1 MSEHNYSKAELM
13 TAASKAD
20 AAGDEDGA
28 RRLVQ
33 MAQQVN
39 DVPQRAAP
47 ATAAPVDNRSQ
58 SVGNVAMEGVTAVN
72 RIGAAGLDVVTSP
85 LQFLLQAT
93 GVDIPSFS
101 SGVPEKGAY
110 AGEGLG
116 TEAVNDAVEFASWAV
131 PIGAGMRA
139 SSKALQQAT
148 MLGEGT
154 VKKILT
160 SMGQTTVRKDVTGGA
175 ISGVAGVGTGE
186 VAAQLGGEEWRGTGE
201 FIGQIVS
208 PAAWNLAT
216 DKIVQ
221 SVVTAAPTT
230 AHIRGA
236 SKALYSL
243 LDDAN
248 LTANASSVASMSAK
262 LTAFTADNG
271 LTAAAPSGA
280 IGSRLARMQKEL
292 DAGRMTYSMLDEI
305 STKFRSDAA
314 GANDSAARLAG
325 DAADMIDNMIYKMVP
340 NNPTDFV
347 VGAAGTTA
355 TSTAAGGQS
364 AKLGGRQVKDVL
376 DDAKDFWRRASVS
389 QTLEDVADTAAR
401 NASASRSDFTRTYR
415 LELNKLLDAG
425 NEAGQYMTK
434 AERASLRKIIDA
446 GNDGRT
452 GEGIM
457 EGIANTLGINSMD
470 YQKSIVVS
478 LLVSGSVGGGYAAGG
493 TSGAAVAGAGLLG
506 LAALGKGLGRRAN
519 AIFKNNANML
529 RGNIAAGNKAKEII
543 ANYNRYTQPNMRN
556 SADLATLLIQGNADL
571 STLPSN
577 LGRIPWMADS
587 VWMANVARTVMAEDQ
602 QTPD

>member
-47 ATAAPVDNRSQ
+47 APAAPVDNRSQ

-230 AHIRGA
+230 AHLRGA

-248 LTANASSVASMSAK
+248 LTANADSVASMSAK

-305 STKFRSDAA
+305 GTKFRSDAA

-364 AKLGGRQVKDVL
+364 AKLGGRQVMDVL
-376 DDAKDFWRRASVS
+376 DDARDFWRRASVS
-389 QTLEDVADTAAR
+389 QTLEEAADTAAR
-401 NASASRSDFTRTYR
+401 NASASRSNFTTTYR
-415 LELNKLLDAG
+415 RELNKLLDPSS
-425 NEAGQYMTK
+425 EAGQYMTK
-434 AERASLRKIIDA
+434 AERTALRKVID
-446 GNDGRT
+446 GGT
-452 GEGIM
+452 GEKMM
-457 EGIANTLGINSMD
+457 EGVANAFGINSND
-470 YQKSIVVS
+470 YVKSLVAS
-478 LLVSGSVGGGYAAGG
+478 LLIGGAGYGGGATSAGIMG
-493 TSGAAVAGAGLLG
+493 GGLLT
-506 LAALGKGLGRRAN
+506 AAAIGKGLGARAN

-556 SADLATLLIQGNADL
+556 SEDLATLLIQGNADL
-571 STLPSN
+571 NTLPSN
-577 LGRIPWMADS
+577 LGRIPWLADS